1 MASKFAEKQE
11 KQQLKSNIRMTAN
24 DKAARRVRIKRGI
37 RKKVSGTAER
47 PRLSVFRSNKDIYAQ
62 VINDLEA
69 VTLVGTSSRAK
80 LISSEPGTKIEKSR
94 LVGLEIA
101 KLAKEKGI
109 ESVVFDRNGFKYH
122 GRLKALADG
131 AREGGLIF

>member
-1 MASKFAEKQE
+1 MA
-11 KQQLKSNIRMTAN
+11 AN
-24 DKAARRVRIKRGI
+24 DKAERRARIKKGI
-37 RKKVSGTAER
+37 RKKIAGTAER
-47 PRLSVFRSNKDIYAQ
+47 PRLSVFRSNKEIYVQ
-62 VINDLEA
+62 VIDDLA
-69 VTLVGTSSRAK
+69 AKTLVGTSSRAK
-80 LISSEPGTKIEKSR
+80 AIVELTGTKSDKSR

-109 ESVVFDRNGFKYH
+109 EAVVFDRNGFKYH

>member
-1 MASKFAEKQE
+1 MAGS
-11 KQQLKSNIRMTAN
+11 
-24 DKAARRVRIKRGI
+24 DKLERRVRIKKGI
-37 RKKVSGTAER
+37 RKKIRGTAER
-47 PRLSVFRSNKDIYAQ
+47 PRLSVFRSNKEIYAQ
-62 VINDLEA
+62 VIDDMGQKT
-69 VTLVGTSSRAK
+69 VVGTSSRAK
-80 LISSEPGTKIEKSR
+80 ALLEQAGTKTDISR

-109 ESVVFDRNGFKYH
+109 DTVVFDRNGFKYH